1 MQSHTQPKGQAPAKY
16 ILYNVIALCLTAQ
29 ACAESVYRCG
39 DAYSPLAQCA
49 SGTAAV
55 VKPSNELQHNS
66 SGNPQAAARDLQDAQ
81 ALEKQRRLAERQ
93 ALQTVPVHMGV
104 PAAPVTPENQ
114 SVTTPHHGQRARKSS
129 SPYFTAADPASKLQ
143 KKSTVKAVPAN
154 TP

>member
-1 MQSHTQPKGQAPAKY
+1 MLSHTQPKGLTPVKY
-16 ILYNVIALCLTAQ
+16 ILYGAFTLLLTAQ
-29 ACAESVYRCG
+29 AYAEPVYRCG

-66 SGNPQAAARDLQDAQ
+66 SGSQQAAARDLQDAQ

-93 ALQTVPVHMGV
+93 ALQNGPVHMGV
-104 PAAPVTPENQ
+104 LTAPAAPASHT
-114 SVTTPHHGQRARKSS
+114 VTTPPQGKYARRVP
-129 SPYFTAADPASKLQ
+129 SPYFTAADPASRPQ

>member
-29 ACAESVYRCG
+29 AYAESVYRCG

-81 ALEKQRRLAERQ
+81 VLEKQRRLAERQ
-93 ALQTVPVHMGV
+93 ALQLCQFTWV
-104 PAAPVTPENQ
+104 
-114 SVTTPHHGQRARKSS
+114 
-129 SPYFTAADPASKLQ
+129 SPLLQ
-143 KKSTVKAVPAN
+143 
-154 TP
+154 